1 MKNIY
6 HLLGLFNK
14 IKSQRIKLAG
24 IYTLHILNKRYIGIF
39 IDPVLACNFRC
50 KMCYFSDTSKSI
62 TDTKKLESS
71 DCELIAKA
79 LFDKAL
85 KLQIGCGTEPTL
97 YKNVTQLITLGKK
110 HKIPHISLTTNGYL
124 VTKEKLNEYVEA
136 GLDEITLSL
145 HGLKKETYEFFM
157 TNGKFERIPI
167 LLENIGE
174 IKKKYP
180 HFKLRINYTIN
191 EDNLYDLQLFDSIF
205 QETKPDILQLRPIQ
219 KIGDSNYS
227 NFDLNTILD
236 NYDLIIKSL
245 IDGCKEKGII
255 CIAPSKENI
264 NTIKE
269 NNDIDNS
276 IEEATY
282 CYISPKSCWKDNFDY
297 KKDNFNSFCKREK
310 VGFKI
315 LKAIFSRKNKNKKD
329 LTIKM
334 NYTIE

>member
-50 KMCYFSDTSKSI
+50 RMCYFSDTSKSI

-245 IDGCKEKGII
+245 IDSCKEKGL
-255 CIAPSKENI
+255 
-264 NTIKE
+264 
-269 NNDIDNS
+269 
-276 IEEATY
+276 
-282 CYISPKSCWKDNFDY
+282 FVLLLQ
-297 KKDNFNSFCKREK
+297 KR
-310 VGFKI
+310 I
-315 LKAIFSRKNKNKKD
+315 
-329 LTIKM
+329 
-334 NYTIE
+334 